1 MYGGIMFNLDEA
13 REFLREVEGFDL
25 DCIFI
30 SKEYELKK
38 ALLQENL
45 KNEIIENLINRF
57 NKITKEKNVV
67 EYDPIVKLEDSIDS
81 ISIEDVSKLN
91 LIEENLKAIEAI
103 EEIQSFDEI
112 YDSRAYV
119 MILKKD
125 DMNLMFFK
133 KFISSIYLKS
143 KMKLL
148 WLEGRMERLD
158 KDIISIDDKFDC
170 VGFSNNLL
178 VISKPAFEQIFDYKD
193 EYTKKANENIEHMNK
208 LSIIKNIELLAMEC
222 EKVTIKKK
230 LAKIK
235 KDQIEWFK
243 DQIENNFNRVEHII
257 DKAGLDIQVIEGE
270 LNINDVSELIHL
282 IQNDYLK
289 SEIDDENYIADSKRP
304 IKQ

>member
-1 MYGGIMFNLDEA
+1 MFNLDEA

-25 DCIFI
+25 DYIFI

>member
-1 MYGGIMFNLDEA
+1 MFNLDEA

-148 WLEGRMERLD
+148 WFEGRMERLD

>member
-1 MYGGIMFNLDEA
+1 
-13 REFLREVEGFDL
+13 
-25 DCIFI
+25 
-30 SKEYELKK
+30 
-38 ALLQENL
+38 
-45 KNEIIENLINRF
+45 
-57 NKITKEKNVV
+57 
-67 EYDPIVKLEDSIDS
+67 
-81 ISIEDVSKLN
+81 
-91 LIEENLKAIEAI
+91 
-103 EEIQSFDEI
+103 
-112 YDSRAYV
+112 

>member
-1 MYGGIMFNLDEA
+1 MFNLDEA

-125 DMNLMFFK
+125 DINLMFFK

-148 WLEGRMERLD
+148 WFEGRMERLD

>member
-1 MYGGIMFNLDEA
+1 MFNLDEA